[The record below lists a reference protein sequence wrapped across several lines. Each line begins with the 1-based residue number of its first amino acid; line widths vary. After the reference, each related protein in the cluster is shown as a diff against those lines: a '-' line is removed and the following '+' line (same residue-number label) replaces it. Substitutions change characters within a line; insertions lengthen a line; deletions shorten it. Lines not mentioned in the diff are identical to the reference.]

1 MVPEIKISVGD
12 SPFFDLVKAVYQYY
26 PIGTRD
32 VNEAFLG
39 YGKLIAIVKDKVERL
54 ISKTLPAAP
63 SKLDS
68 DIRNSF
74 NNLTVLNRYHHQ
86 FPNYAMDIRFPKIE
100 YPEVDLN
107 YKLSLRISL
116 LTNYYTIFFEEV
128 ILHKNL
134 KAGSNQAPSMS
145 FAVSSSIGHIADAR
159 NMVQTLKT
167 MVETNFPDHK
177 FVNHALLFSRK
188 IQGGYPHGADGNQFN
203 KEYSLY
209 NFLFDNEYE
218 VLGDLNVVH

>member
-1 MVPEIKISVGD
+1 MVPEIKISVCD
-12 SPFFDLVKAVYQYY
+12 NPFFDLVKAVYQYY

-32 VNEAFLG
+32 VNEAFPG
-39 YGKLIAIVKDKVERL
+39 YGKLTTIVKDKVERL
-54 ISKTLPAAP
+54 ISNTLPAAP

-74 NNLTVLNRYHHQ
+74 NNLAVLISYHHQ
-86 FPNYAMDIRFPKIE
+86 FPNYAIDIRLPKIE
-100 YPEVDLN
+100 YVEVGLN

-134 KAGSNQAPSMS
+134 KAGFNQTPSMS
-145 FAVSSSIGHIADAR
+145 FAVSSSIGHIADAE
-159 NMVQTLKT
+159 NMVQILKT
-167 MVETNFPDHK
+167 IVETNFPDHK
-177 FVNHALLFSRK
+177 FVNHVLLFSRK
-188 IQGGYPHGADGNQFN
+188 IQGGYPHGADGNPFN

-209 NFLFDNEYE
+209 NFLFDNEYQVSE
-218 VLGDLNVVH
+218 DFNVVY

>member
-12 SPFFDLVKAVYQYY
+12 NPFFDLVKAVYQYY
-26 PIGTRD
+26 PIGTGD
-32 VNEAFLG
+32 INEAFPG
-39 YGKLIAIVKDKVERL
+39 YGRLNAIVKDKIERL
-54 ISKTLPAAP
+54 VANTLPVAP

-68 DIRNSF
+68 DVRNSF
-74 NNLTVLNRYHHQ
+74 NNLTVLNSYHHQ

-128 ILHKNL
+128 IFHKNL
-134 KAGSNQAPSMS
+134 RAGSDQAPSMS
-145 FAVSSSIGHIADAR
+145 FAVSSSIGHIADAG
-159 NMVQTLKT
+159 NIVQTLKT
-167 MVETNFPDHK
+167 IVGTNFPDHK

-188 IQGGYPHGADGNQFN
+188 IRGGYPHGADGNPFN

-218 VLGDLNVVH
+218 VFEDLNVVR